1 MCSVNSDAVPAE
13 IVAMQSHMKP
23 VVVLE
28 TLNLAW

>member
-1 MCSVNSDAVPAE
+1 MFSVNSDAVPAE